1 MAVAGPR
8 PRTHGVTFDPNCP
21 QCEDCEPRDSGTRR
35 QDQHNIAAKLMRI
48 FTSKK
53 WSQKTTTQNN
63 QIVFEKPLSF
73 PKVKLRK
80 TSNHPQVQSAIETE
94 SSGGGGGYLTR
105 QAGILLSRA
114 PLKISKSL
122 PVRKPRPAIV
132 WEEIQEFQKL
142 LPAAERVSTV
152 ATQTDFSWL
161 RHGAHRAHLGAALAA
176 DGGTQPTHGSTQSTH
191 GSTPSYCSTLSS
203 AQSTSSAQDIPD
215 SNLRS
220 QDTTGGSTLSTPEC
234 SHQSTCST
242 RSTRSTRPPL
252 LTPPRPPPGVK
263 AALRRVSLETSSAR
277 TRSSEE
283 EEECNLEVWSS
294 FCPRGSLA
302 SSSPSTAATRD
313 VDGISS
319 VIRSGIVE
327 GSPV

>member
-21 QCEDCEPRDSGTRR
+21 QCEDCEPRDSGTVTA
-35 QDQHNIAAKLMRI
+35 DQHNIAAKLMRI

-53 WSQKTTTQNN
+53 WSQKTTAQNN

-80 TSNHPQVQSAIETE
+80 TRNHPQVQSAIETE
-94 SSGGGGGYLTR
+94 SSGGGGYLTR
-105 QAGILLSRA
+105 QAGVLLSRA
-114 PLKISKSL
+114 PLKISKPL

-176 DGGTQPTHGSTQSTH
+176 DGGTHGSTQPVHGSTQPTH
-191 GSTPSYCSTLSS
+191 GSTPSY
-203 AQSTSSAQDIPD
+203 
-215 SNLRS
+215 NS
-220 QDTTGGSTLSTPEC
+220 QDTTGSTAVHLASQPPTGLTGLMFHSLAGGGVVEC
-234 SHQSTCST
+234 SS
-242 RSTRSTRPPL
+242 
-252 LTPPRPPPGVK
+252 
-263 AALRRVSLETSSAR
+263 
-277 TRSSEE
+277 
-283 EEECNLEVWSS
+283 
-294 FCPRGSLA
+294 
-302 SSSPSTAATRD
+302 
-313 VDGISS
+313 
-319 VIRSGIVE
+319 
-327 GSPV
+327 